1 MNDDTD
7 DVDLNGVN
15 LTRRELCKLDK
26 ISLATL
32 YAIEKAGYGREW
44 LIYPGTN
51 IKRITPAGRRAWH
64 EKLQQ
69 YRADHAEALA
79 AQRRQ
84 RSDGHLFLVGWLCN
98 RRSILA
104 AYAAS
109 QQQNRSLRHGDGRQ
123 PHRQAR
129 QQIIEDARTLS

>member
-84 RSDGHLFLVGWLCN
+84 RSERASVLG
-98 RRSILA
+98 RLA
-104 AYAAS
+104 VQSPQHPCRIRGKSATKS
-109 QQQNRSLRHGDGRQ
+109 KSK
-123 PHRQAR
+123 AR
-129 QQIIEDARTLS
+129 